1 MKATYLAI
9 ILFFVLTAVGIPI
22 SVSMML
28 GVIIAVVLFGVYPPI
43 TLATLFY
50 SSLDS
55 YLLVAIPLFMLAG
68 IVISYGGIARRIF
81 DFSESLLGFLP
92 GSLGSVNVM
101 ASMIFGGISGS
112 SVADVAGIGAI
123 GIKEMVSRNYP
134 RPYSAAITVASSTLA
149 VIIPPSI
156 LMIIYATIANISVGA
171 ALASGLIPGLFIT
184 LVLIAVNTVFAIR
197 KKWVPSMGFSMRR
210 TVRTAAV
217 GFPALLAPV
226 VILGGIFMGFFT
238 PTESSA
244 IAFLYCLFIGTFVYR
259 ELNAKKLYQ
268 VIYEGGRT
276 SGIVAFELASGLLF
290 SNLMTIEGVPAL
302 LTNAFVG
309 LHSEPWQVMILINVI
324 LLLAGMFL
332 NPGFSIIVLTPL
344 LLPLAKSAGFHPIH
358 FGIIMVTNLAIGLIT
373 PPVGGCLYIGSV
385 VSGLP
390 IEKLVR
396 ALLPFYVVLLMAL
409 VVIVLV
415 PAMSTGFVEWLY
427 RN

>member
-1 MKATYLAI
+1 MKATYLALL
-9 ILFFVLTAVGIPI
+9 LFLVLTAIGIPI

-28 GVIIAVVLFGVYPPI
+28 GAIIAVVVFGVYPPI
-43 TLATLFY
+43 SLATLFY

-55 YLLVAIPLFMLAG
+55 HLLVAIPLFMLSG
-68 IVISYGGIARRIF
+68 LVISYGGIARCIF

-123 GIKEMVSRNYP
+123 GIKEMVHRNYP
-134 RPYSAAITVASSTLA
+134 RPYSTAITVAASTLA
-149 VIIPPSI
+149 VIVPPSI
-156 LMIIYATIANISVGA
+156 LMIIYATSANISVGA
-171 ALASGLIPGLFIT
+171 ALASGLIPGLFVA

-197 KKWVPSMGFSMRR
+197 KKWAPSMDFSIRR
-210 TVRTAAV
+210 VVRTAAY
-217 GFPALLAPV
+217 GFPALLAPII
-226 VILGGIFMGFFT
+226 ILGGIFMGFFT

-259 ELNAKKLYQ
+259 ELDAKKLYQ

-276 SGIVAFELASGLLF
+276 TGIVAFELASGLLF
-290 SNLMTIEGVPAL
+290 ANLMTIEGIPGM
-302 LTNAFVG
+302 LTRAFVG
-309 LHSEPWQVMILINVI
+309 LHSDPWQVILVINII
-324 LLLAGMFL
+324 LLAAGMFL

-344 LLPLAKSAGFHPIH
+344 LLPIAKSAGYHPIH
-358 FGIIMVTNLAIGLIT
+358 FGIIMVTNLAIGLII
-373 PPVGGCLYIGSV
+373 PPGGACLYIGSV

-396 ALLPFYVVLLMAL
+396 ALLPFYVVLLLAL
-409 VVIVLV
+409 VVIILT
-415 PAMSTGFVEWLY
+415 PAMSIGFVEWLY
-427 RN
+427 RD